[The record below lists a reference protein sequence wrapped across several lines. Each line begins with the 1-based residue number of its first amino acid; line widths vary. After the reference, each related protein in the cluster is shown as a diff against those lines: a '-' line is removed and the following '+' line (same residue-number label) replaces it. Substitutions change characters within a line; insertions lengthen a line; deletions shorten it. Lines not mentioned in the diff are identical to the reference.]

1 MLKQIEE
8 KPDMDIAKAIN
19 EVALCICNQ
28 TLLAKK
34 RKKTSFGEGI
44 LAFGMACARAFFDM
58 FREEDCFADDAT
70 CIYGLS
76 ITDLNALEDEMK
88 ENACQSMNFL
98 F

>member
-1 MLKQIEE
+1 MLKQTEE
-8 KPDMDIAKAIN
+8 KLDMDTAKAFN

-34 RKKTSFGEGI
+34 RKKTSFCEGF
-44 LAFGMACARAFFDM
+44 LALGMACARVFFDM
-58 FREEDCFADDAT
+58 FQADDCFADDAT
-70 CIYGLS
+70 SIYGLS
-76 ITDLNALEDEMK
+76 ITDLSALEDEMK